1 MLRKR
6 IIFQALVV
14 SFVIMLAAALPI
26 YAGDE
31 LWYQEYGG
39 EGSDE
44 LYDVVQ
50 LSDGGFALLGWLKE
64 PISGEW
70 SAWLIRTNSDGEM
83 IWNKTYDTGGF
94 ASDIGYSLIEV
105 STGGYLIAGR
115 TAAHAAWMI
124 RTDASGVMV
133 WNSTFAMG
141 GASTA
146 AFCVV
151 ECSNGEFAV
160 VGHGDGSFLLKLDSS
175 GNQLWNKTFN
185 TASAEESETSGILSV
200 AELGGG
206 HFILAGYTEGLGAGD
221 SDVWLI
227 RADADGNELWNRTF
241 GGTEPDI
248 GYSVIEVS
256 TGGFA
261 IAAGTSSFQDAGR
274 GWLVRVDGDGNELW
288 NQLYTDTIGFASLRS
303 APGGLD
309 VVECSDGG
317 FALIDRQ
324 SSQDPGISHN
334 DIWMGRTDSDGVLQ
348 WHKTFGD
355 EFEGG
360 DGHALVELA
369 TGGFAVA
376 GWMRSVEEGPTSG
389 LLIVF
394 EDLAP
399 LSEAPDYTL
408 LIAIGIGGAVILI
421 VIVVY
426 MQKRRN

>member
-1 MLRKR
+1 MVV
-6 IIFQALVV
+6 QSLVV
-14 SFVIMLAAALPI
+14 SFVIILAAALPI
-26 YAGDE
+26 YASDE

-39 EGSDE
+39 EGSDY

-50 LSDGGFALLGWLKE
+50 LSDGGFALLGWLGE
-64 PISGEW
+64 PISGECDV
-70 SAWLIRTNSDGEM
+70 WLIRTNSVGEM
-83 IWNKTYDTGGF
+83 IWNKTYNSPGLG
-94 ASDIGYSLIEV
+94 SELGYSLIEV

-124 RTDASGVMV
+124 RTDASGVMI

-141 GASTA
+141 PSTA

-160 VGHGDGSFLLKLDSS
+160 VGHGDGSLLLKLDSN
-175 GNQLWNKTFN
+175 GNQLWNKTF
-185 TASAEESETSGILSV
+185 TTTSAEETETSGILSV
-200 AELGGG
+200 AEIGGG
-206 HFILAGYTEGLGAGD
+206 HFILVGYTEGLGAGM

-241 GGTEPDI
+241 GGAETDI

-288 NQLYTDTIGFASLRS
+288 NQLYNDTIGFPGLMS

-309 VVECSDGG
+309 VVECGDGG
-317 FALIDRQ
+317 FALIDCQ
-324 SSQDPGISHN
+324 FSLDVGLGHN
-334 DIWMGRTDSDGVLQ
+334 DIWLGRTDSDGVLQ
-348 WHKTFGD
+348 WHKIFGD

-360 DGHALVELA
+360 NGHALVELA

-376 GWMRSVEEGPTSG
+376 GWMRSVEAGPTSG

-394 EDLAP
+394 EDSAP
-399 LSEAPDYTL
+399 PSEVPDYTL
-408 LIAIGIGGAVILI
+408 LIAIGIGGVVILI

-426 MQKRRN
+426 MRKRRS